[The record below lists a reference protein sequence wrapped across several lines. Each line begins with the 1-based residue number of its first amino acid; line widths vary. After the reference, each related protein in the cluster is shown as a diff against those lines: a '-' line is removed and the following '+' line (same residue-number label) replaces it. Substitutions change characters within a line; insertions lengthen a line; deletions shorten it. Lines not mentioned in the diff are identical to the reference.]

1 MLNFK
6 MEFETIVYVITQ
18 FINSYLAQA
27 TQCSKAV
34 GLVLGD
40 TAAWMRLSVSSFM
53 FCWAARLLSYAAR
66 VIDMYCC
73 TSSGVCL

>member
-53 FCWAARLLSYAAR
+53 FC
-66 VIDMYCC
+66 
-73 TSSGVCL
+73 